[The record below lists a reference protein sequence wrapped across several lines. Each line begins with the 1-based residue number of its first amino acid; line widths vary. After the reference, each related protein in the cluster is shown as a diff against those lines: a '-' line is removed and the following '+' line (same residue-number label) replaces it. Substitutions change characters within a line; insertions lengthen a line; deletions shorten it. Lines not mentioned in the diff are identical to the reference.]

1 MAWASPIH
9 AEKVVT
15 QPKAGS
21 PGQWRL
27 IGTTEA
33 NHSADHDAIIVK
45 GPFDNFRRLKFKV
58 TDAPLNMQ
66 HMVVTYDNGAPD
78 RIEVRQNIAQGGRA
92 GRSTFEVSV
101 NAASAKSSSGTTQ
114 RDS

>member
-1 MAWASPIH
+1 
-9 AEKVVT
+9 
-15 QPKAGS
+15 
-21 PGQWRL
+21 
-27 IGTTEA
+27 
-33 NHSADHDAIIVK
+33 
-45 GPFDNFRRLKFKV
+45 
-58 TDAPLNMQ
+58 MQ